1 MTPGYTAR
9 LLCIMGSG
17 ETSPTMTSVHAELM
31 ERAGSPPAPAVVLDT
46 PFGFQENADEIVAKA
61 MSYFRISVGRAI
73 APATFR
79 SAASASPLELET
91 MLAQLRAAAYV
102 FAGPGSPSY
111 ALNQWRGSLVPAVFA
126 EKLLDGGVLTFSS
139 AAATTLGALA
149 LPVYEIYKVG
159 EAPHWQPGLDLL
171 APVGLQ
177 LAVIPHYDNAEGGT
191 HDTRYC
197 YMGERRLRMLEQQ
210 MPEGMAV
217 LGVCEHTACIVDL
230 DAGTVSV
237 RGRGAVVVR
246 RHGAEE
252 RIEAGET
259 VSLDRLRA
267 PTPTADAITP
277 SLMGTAHQ
285 AAAPDAPPSGNN
297 PLTEGVTAERE
308 AFEAARN
315 AGDVDS
321 MLASVMRL
329 DELVITWLHDT
340 LDSDDMNRARS
351 ELRGMLVQLGELA
364 RTGARDPRSVVG
376 PYVEMALGLRESARD
391 QRRFA
396 DADTIR
402 DSLLALGIEVRDTP
416 QGTEWVLASGDGAP

>member
-1 MTPGYTAR
+1 
-9 LLCIMGSG
+9 MGSG
-17 ETSPTMTSVHAELM
+17 ETSPTMTSVHGELM

-61 MSYFRISVGRAI
+61 MSYFRISVGRPI
-73 APATFR
+73 APASFR
-79 SAASASPLELET
+79 SAASAAPLDLET
-91 MLAQLRAAAYV
+91 MLSLLRRAAYV

-126 EKLLDGGVLTFSS
+126 EKLRDGGVLTFSS

-159 EAPHWQPGLDLL
+159 EAPQWQPGLDLL

-197 YMGERRLRMLEQQ
+197 YMGERRLRMLEEQL
-210 MPEGMAV
+210 PEGMAV
-217 LGVCEHTACIVDL
+217 LGVCEHTAGIIDL
-230 DAGTVSV
+230 GAGTVSV

-267 PTPTADAITP
+267 PTPTGRAVTP
-277 SLMGTAHQ
+277 SLMSGPHQ
-285 AAAPDAPPSGNN
+285 AAAPDAQPPSGNN
-297 PLTEGVTAERE
+297 PLTEGVAAERA
-308 AFEAARN
+308 AFETARGAA
-315 AGDVDS
+315 DVDG
-321 MLASVMRL
+321 MLAAVLRL
-329 DELVITWLHDT
+329 DELVVTWLHDT
-340 LDSDDMNRARS
+340 LDSDDMDRARS
-351 ELRGMLVQLGELA
+351 ELRGMLVRLGELA

-376 PYVEMALGLRESARD
+376 PYVDMALALRESARE

-396 DADTIR
+396 DADAIR
-402 DSLLALGIEVRDTP
+402 DSLLALGIEVRDTAR
-416 QGTEWVLASGDGAP
+416 GTEWVIEDGDGAV